1 MNTHMWAYCPWAQI
15 LYDNAYNGMPE
26 LNDKRLIQ
34 YKISN
39 FIIGKQNSMM
49 KNAHLQQL
57 ITDPKWNTSQ
67 DFALWF

>member
-1 MNTHMWAYCPWAQI
+1 
-15 LYDNAYNGMPE
+15 MPE

-57 ITDPKWNTSQ
+57 ITDPK
-67 DFALWF
+67 